1 MSTINLN
8 KEIVEEALRLQKSGQ
23 VRMTHTGSQTKLKT
37 DNASTELPTFG
48 GKLPKLRSGSS
59 VEITSEITP
68 QIR

>member
-8 KEIVEEALRLQKSGQ
+8 KEIVEEALRLKKSGQ
-23 VRMTHTGSQTKLKT
+23 IRMTQTGSQTKLKT
-37 DNASTELPTFG
+37 DNSSTELPTFG
-48 GKLPKLRSGSS
+48 GKPPKFRNGSS

>member
-37 DNASTELPTFG
+37 ENASTELPTFG
-48 GKLPKLRSGSS
+48 GK
-59 VEITSEITP
+59 
-68 QIR
+68 